1 MIKINLVSEGRK
13 PIVARKAKE
22 ALGVGQTSLGEALL
36 YGAVLVGIVVCALTW
51 WHYKGEIAERDVAI
65 AEAEREVKELEAVLK
80 EVEAFKKKK
89 AELEHK
95 INVINQLKQNQ
106 WGPVKVMDEIS
117 AALPDLLWLDSL
129 TLRGKNVELR
139 GQAFNTNQ
147 IATFIESLKMVPEF
161 DEPKPPIEI
170 TQAQDHYTFSLSFDF
185 AFAPVTPLGDSA
197 EPESTVD
204 G

>member
-36 YGAVLVGIVVCALTW
+36 FAGVLVGVLVCALVW
-51 WHYKGEIAERDVAI
+51 WHYKGEIADRNVAI

-80 EVEAFKKKK
+80 EVEAFKQKKT
-89 AELEHK
+89 ELEHK

-106 WGPVKVMDEIS
+106 WGPVKIMDEIS
-117 AALPDLLWLDSL
+117 AALPDLLWLDAM
-129 TLRGKNVELR
+129 TLKGRNVDLR

-147 IATFIESLKMVPEF
+147 VATFIESLKAVPEF
-161 DEPKPPIEI
+161 KEPRLRETSKSGDIYKF
-170 TQAQDHYTFSLSFDF
+170 QLRFDF
-185 AFAPVTPLGDSA
+185 SFAPVVPVGGQVEGPA
-197 EPESTVD
+197 AA
-204 G
+204 GG